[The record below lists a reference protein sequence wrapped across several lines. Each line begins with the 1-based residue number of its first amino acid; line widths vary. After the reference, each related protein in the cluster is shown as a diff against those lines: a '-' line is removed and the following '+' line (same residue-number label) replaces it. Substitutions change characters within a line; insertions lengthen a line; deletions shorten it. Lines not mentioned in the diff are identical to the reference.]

1 MTYLTTPLN
10 EEEKEFLIEVTKA
23 ISTIKKKKKQYN
35 IPKKI
40 IMDLIF
46 TEISFNKKPSDFKMK
61 D

>member
-1 MTYLTTPLN
+1 MTYLTTPLT

-23 ISTIKKKKKQYN
+23 ISTIKKYKKQYN
-35 IPKKI
+35 IPKKV